1 MNYLACGTVAVWGSH
16 HCNVQ
21 QFISMDAGQPFVLF
35 ISQGCAASCRKG
47 HIMCSL
53 DVVQSRSSAFSSEGE
68 FGEVCSGRLKLQG
81 KREFP
86 VAIKTL
92 KVGYTEK
99 QRRDF
104 LGEASIMGQF
114 DHPNIIHLEG
124 VITKSRYNLLWTA
137 LCEFCLIRELVKGE
151 RLRWW
156 LFWMHSSSFLK
167 KKVLLSRS
175 KEKERDRRWRWQ
187 ECIKP
192 QLK

>member
-1 MNYLACGTVAVWGSH
+1 MVCKLFEVAITAMFSFPYPWVRDSPECFWSAIHMGWAACCRCMCTVHSFDVPWSH
-16 HCNVQ
+16 S
-21 QFISMDAGQPFVLF
+21 FWFF
-35 ISQGCAASCRKG
+35 
-47 HIMCSL
+47 
-53 DVVQSRSSAFSSEGE
+53 SEGE

-124 VITKSRYNLLWTA
+124 VVTKSRYNLLWTA
-137 LCEFCLIRELVKGE
+137 VLELWLMEELVRGR
-151 RLRWW
+151 RLG
-156 LFWMHSSSFLK
+156 
-167 KKVLLSRS
+167 
-175 KEKERDRRWRWQ
+175 
-187 ECIKP
+187 
-192 QLK
+192 